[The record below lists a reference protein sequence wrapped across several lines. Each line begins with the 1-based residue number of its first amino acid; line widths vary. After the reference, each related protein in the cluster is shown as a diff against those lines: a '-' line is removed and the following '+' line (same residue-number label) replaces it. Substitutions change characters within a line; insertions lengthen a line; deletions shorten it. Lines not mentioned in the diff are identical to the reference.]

1 MNKNKFDLT
10 NEDIKQGIENFF
22 IQLLVEAK
30 MEKAD
35 AKTLADISSEH
46 PKISYITGQ
55 PGAGKTSL
63 NKQIKQEYEKKGE
76 CVVSISPDKIATYH
90 KYYNELLKLLPDE
103 CYSISRKFVTPA
115 CEIILKEV
123 RSQNLN
129 VIRESA
135 FNKGE
140 IDYERAKV
148 FKDAGYEVEVNTIIV
163 DKYESF
169 LSCIERDVKLL
180 EKGYDPRP
188 ITKKNHDSM
197 YESFLG
203 EITEIK
209 NRGLC
214 DNIRV
219 FVRGEK
225 SPKLVYENGY
235 NNYSCAREAIITER
249 IKARKKITLEPKE
262 YLRRI
267 TSAKQKIVNL
277 IKDENM
283 KNDYLK
289 KIKELENEYK
299 QEISL
304 CKKMEI

>member
-63 NKQIKQEYEKKGE
+63 NKQIKQEYEKNGE

-135 FNKGE
+135 FNKEE
-140 IDYERAKV
+140 IDYERAKL
-148 FKDAGYEVEVNTIIV
+148 FKDEGYEVEVNIIIV

-203 EITEIK
+203 EITEIN

-225 SPKLVYENGY
+225 LPKLVYENGY

-262 YLRRI
+262 YLQRI
-267 TSAKQKIVNL
+267 TSARQKIVNL